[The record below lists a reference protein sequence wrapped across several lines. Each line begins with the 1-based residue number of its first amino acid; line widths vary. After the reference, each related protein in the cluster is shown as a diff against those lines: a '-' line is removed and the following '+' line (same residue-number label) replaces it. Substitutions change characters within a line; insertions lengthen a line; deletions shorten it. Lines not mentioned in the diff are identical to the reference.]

1 MLIPCSRLGSET
13 GIPPSAFLRIVMT
26 YASLYRRLFVQN
38 RLSHLAGKIP
48 LLHSRGLPGVLR
60 IEWTMHLKYF
70 DEDS

>member
-48 LLHSRGLPGVLR
+48 LLHPLRFTGITRGVAYR
-60 IEWTMHLKYF
+60 MDDAFEIF
-70 DEDS
+70 